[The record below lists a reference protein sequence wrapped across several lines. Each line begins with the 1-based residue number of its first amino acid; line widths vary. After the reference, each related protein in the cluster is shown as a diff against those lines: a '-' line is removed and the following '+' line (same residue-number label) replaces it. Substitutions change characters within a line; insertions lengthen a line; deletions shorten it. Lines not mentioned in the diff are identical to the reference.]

1 MAQRDNY
8 AYGGEAY
15 TAEEYRQR
23 ESIISNGEA
32 RIPICFCVDTSSSM
46 SIVINDKSDLREV
59 RGTNRSDDGNN
70 VVSVEPKY
78 PWIKLV
84 TRMQELQ
91 KVLSTMLGKMRSN
104 DIIAKSA
111 VICII
116 TFDLF
121 ADPHIEFTDIGG
133 IYTDSL
139 NNIRIGK
146 DRTNVSK
153 GLKMALDRI
162 DQWILANSNAGNE
175 NYKPVLIFMSDGQ
188 ATDGRDAEL
197 AREEVRQRSEANDLK
212 VIPIGI
218 GNGIDE
224 RWLRGLSRESKVYHM
239 NTDRDFEEVF
249 EEITKKIQTTT
260 MVISLDE
267 GEQNMANYVQEGVAS
282 TQYGQ
287 DYKSFLE
294 EFMNA

>member
-1 MAQRDNY
+1 MGHRDSY
-8 AYGGEAY
+8 IYSGEAY
-15 TAEEYRQR
+15 TAEEYAQR

-46 SIVINDKSDLREV
+46 SIVINDKSEIREV
-59 RGTNRSDDGNN
+59 RGTNRYDDGNN
-70 VVSVEPKY
+70 VVSVKPKY
-78 PWIKLV
+78 EDVKLV

-91 KVLSTMLGKMRSN
+91 KVLCTMLDKMRSN

-121 ADPHIEFTDIGG
+121 ADPYIEFTDIGK
-133 IYTDSL
+133 IHLESL
-139 NNIRIGK
+139 CIGR
-146 DRTNVSK
+146 DRTNAAK
-153 GLKMALDRI
+153 GLKMALGRI
-162 DQWILANSNAGNE
+162 DKWMHTNSDAGNDT
-175 NYKPVLIFMSDGQ
+175 YKPVLIFMSDGQ
-188 ATDGRDAEL
+188 ATDGQ
-197 AREEVRQRSEANDLK
+197 EVRQRSEGNELN

-224 RWLRGLSRESKVYHM
+224 RWLRGLSRESKVYYM

-249 EEITKKIQTTT
+249 AEITKKIQRLPY
-260 MVISLDE
+260 VIPLDE
-267 GEQNMANYVQEGVAS
+267 SEQNIANYVQEGVAS

-287 DYKSFLE
+287 DYNSFLE